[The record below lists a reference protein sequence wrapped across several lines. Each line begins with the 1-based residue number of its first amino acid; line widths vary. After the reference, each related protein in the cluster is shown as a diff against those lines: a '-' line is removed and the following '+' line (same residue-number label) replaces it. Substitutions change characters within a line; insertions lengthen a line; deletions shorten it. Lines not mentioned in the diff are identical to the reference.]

1 MNIPNKIINHIQKN
15 KYQIK
20 LEKKKIFFIQ
30 KNKYQI
36 KLEKK
41 NFFIYKLK

>member
-20 LEKKKIFFIQ
+20 LEKKKFFL
-30 KNKYQI
+30 Y
-36 KLEKK
+36 KK
-41 NFFIYKLK
+41 INTK